1 MHFSA
6 PGMKCLMVN
15 KTNIHLKNKQTLEWP
30 PEILTPNENK
40 LNTEKSGM
48 LEGEHSLFKYYK
60 NNVDNFM
67 FCKTQSFFHVRVISY
82 KTRNFSRLSD
92 F

>member
-1 MHFSA
+1 MHFST
-6 PGMKCLMVN
+6 PGLKCLMVN
-15 KTNIHLKNKQTLEWP
+15 KTNIHLKNEQTLGYP

-40 LNTEKSGM
+40 LNMEKSGM
-48 LEGEHSLFKYYK
+48 LEGKHSLFKYYK
-60 NNVDNFM
+60 NIDNFL
-67 FCKTQSFFHVRVISY
+67 FCKTEIFFHVTVISY